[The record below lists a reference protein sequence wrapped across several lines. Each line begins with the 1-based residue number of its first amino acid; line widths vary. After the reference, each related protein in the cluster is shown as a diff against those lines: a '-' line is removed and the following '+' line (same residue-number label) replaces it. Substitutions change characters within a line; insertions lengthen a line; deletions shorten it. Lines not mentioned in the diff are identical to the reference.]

1 MAIKGKSKGRSRRVV
16 AVPPKPPVYVR
27 KKPLFRRTWF
37 LVIVAALAI
46 AGTLTGVFIA
56 MGNNSRERLQ
66 QRTINAMTTFA
77 AQVEGTFP
85 PAPDSQA
92 VPPTGFVVY
101 PALQSDLDAVL
112 QGRKRVNGTEFD
124 GAAKA
129 KSLQESAK
137 ASADA
142 IAALNVTKII
152 PSEAEVTEARGVRG
166 QGGTRLVM
174 VEAQFLIG
182 QAFELYQS
190 VGSLMER
197 AAGLPRGERRPLID
211 QAKDLTSQAQTLFNR
226 GYQKIT
232 NIRSV
237 LGTITLNP
245 FQSPGQL

>member
-1 MAIKGKSKGRSRRVV
+1 MAIKGKSKSRSRRVV

-37 LVIVAALAI
+37 LILVAAVAI
-46 AGTLTGVFIA
+46 AGTLTGVFISMA
-56 MGNNSRERLQ
+56 NNSRERLQ
-66 QRTINAMTTFA
+66 QRTVEAVTTFA
-77 AQVEGTFP
+77 SQLEQKFP

-92 VPPTGFVVY
+92 VSPTGFVIY
-101 PALQSDLDAVL
+101 PALVSDLDAVL
-112 QGRKRVNGTEFD
+112 QGRKRVNGTKFD
-124 GAAKA
+124 GEAKA

-137 ASADA
+137 NSADA
-142 IAALNVTKII
+142 IAAINVTKII
-152 PSEAEVTEARGVRG
+152 PVESEVTEARGARG
-166 QGGTRLVM
+166 TGGTRLVM

-182 QAFELYQS
+182 QAFELYQN

-197 AAGLPRGERRPLID
+197 AAGLPRSERRLLID
-211 QAKDLTSQAQTLFNR
+211 QAKDLTAQAQTLFNR

-245 FQSPGQL
+245 PQPGNI